1 MHILQ
6 GLHTESCPDGAAPT
20 GLCNC
25 RLEEEKGIRIRFTT
39 GLVPDEYKDEIAEEE
54 SKYGE
59 FLRIPIKVSHRPTH
73 PCHMQD

>member
-1 MHILQ
+1 MH
-6 GLHTESCPDGAAPT
+6 T
-20 GLCNC
+20 C

-59 FLRIPIKVSHRPTH
+59 FLRIPIKVSRSHRSH
-73 PCHMQD
+73 H